1 MCTEDNPWAHYTH
14 SYTLSPRPSVSIPGH
29 LPPRARDHLPI
40 DAPSRKILVRRNN
53 ASPGWIT
60 STSRRLAVAVMVAAT
75 VAAADV
81 VAIAVAAALAAQRNM
96 NGNSLVR

>member
-1 MCTEDNPWAHYTH
+1 MIPELVILIV
-14 SYTLSPRPSVSIPGH
+14 TLCLLALSLVFLVISRPALEIICQS
-29 LPPRARDHLPI
+29 
-40 DAPSRKILVRRNN
+40 DAPSRKIPVRGNN

-96 NGNSLVR
+96 NGDSFVR